1 MAISAPPAIDE
12 AFQKRF
18 ARSAELYARSR
29 KAIAGGITHDSR
41 NFAPFPVYVDRAEGS
56 RKWDV
61 DGNELLDHW
70 MGHGS
75 LLLGHSHPQ
84 VTAAIAEQIHKGT
97 HYGACHEL
105 EVAWAEQIGRMIPSA
120 EWVRFTMSGTESTM
134 LAMRDARAFT
144 GREKIIR
151 FAGHFHGWHDYA
163 MAGYQPPFDTPTS
176 TGVPKAVA
184 ESMLVA
190 YPNNIDSV
198 RELLAAHADQVAAVI
213 LEPGGGSNGIIPTD
227 VQFLRDLRALTSERG
242 VVLIFDEVITGF
254 RYSPGGAQQVYGVTP
269 DLTTLAKI
277 IAGGLPGGAVVGKRD
292 ILQVQTFK
300 GELHKDRFERVLQQ
314 GTFNANPMSAA
325 AGFTALQIVG
335 EGWATEQANKAG
347 EQLRTGLRDCL
358 EKRGVAGAG
367 LGGFLV
373 FQILLGEGMEEAAS
387 TTDVQRLM
395 AGRGAVNTLRK
406 AMLLNGV
413 DLMRSGGFTSIVHGD
428 QELSHT
434 INAFDEALQR
444 LQSEGLA

>member
-1 MAISAPPAIDE
+1 MAISAPTAIDD
-12 AFQKRF
+12 AFSRQF
-18 ARSAELYARSR
+18 ARSAELYERSR

-41 NFAPFPVYVDRAEGS
+41 NFVPFPIYIERANGS

-61 DGNELLDHW
+61 DGNELVDHW
-70 MGHGS
+70 LGHGS
-75 LLLGHSHPQ
+75 LLLGHNHPQ
-84 VTAAIAEQIHKGT
+84 VTAAVAEQVHKGT

-105 EVAWAEQIGRMIPSA
+105 EVAWAEQIQRMIPSA
-120 EWVRFTMSGTESTM
+120 EWVRFTMSGTEATM

-144 GREKIIR
+144 GRELVIR

-163 MAGYQPPFDTPTS
+163 MAGYQPPFDTSTS
-176 TGVPKAVA
+176 TGVPKGVT
-184 ESMLVA
+184 ETMLVA
-190 YPNNIDSV
+190 YPNNIESV
-198 RELLAAHADQVAAVI
+198 RQLLDTHPDQVAAVI
-213 LEPGGGSNGIIPTD
+213 LEPGGGSNGIIPTN
-227 VQFLRDLRALTSERG
+227 VAFLQELRALTAERG

-277 IAGGLPGGAVVGKRD
+277 VAGGLPGGAVVGKRD

-325 AGFTALQIVG
+325 AGFTALQLVG
-335 EGWATEQANKAG
+335 EGWVTEQANQAG
-347 EQLRTGLRDCL
+347 EQLRTRLRDVF
-358 EKRGVAGAG
+358 EQRGVAGVV
-367 LGGFLV
+367 LGDASV
-373 FQILLGEGMEEAAS
+373 FQVLLGEGMEEAVR

-406 AMLLNGV
+406 AMLVNGV
-413 DLMRSGGFTSIVHGD
+413 DLMRSGGFTSIVHQD
-428 QELSHT
+428 EELSRT
-434 INAFDEALQR
+434 VAAFDRSLEALQ
-444 LQSEGLA
+444 